1 MSSFNLME
9 KLQLQKQIQDLEEQ
23 VKNLNEKLTI
33 EREEFKDIYKRNNN
47 NLSNSSNYV
56 DIECFVE
63 TQYIHNLKT
72 QINNLINQNNIL
84 KNRNREL
91 IEENESLKKEKKI

>member
-9 KLQLQKQIQDLEEQ
+9 KLDLQKQIQDLKEQ

-84 KNRNREL
+84 KNRNRKL
-91 IEENESLKKEKKI
+91 IEENESLKNR